1 LVEAALAVLRNRDPG
16 EVRVEDVTRAAGAAK
31 GTFYLYFSSWN
42 ELLAAVRDHVLAS
55 YTSELLDR
63 FASVQTASE
72 WWTALEEECVRFVDF
87 HVELGTLHQAIL
99 HGTKSEYPLGPDHSD
114 ERIIS
119 GLLRQGVTLGACR
132 PLDTK
137 LAAPLV
143 FSLLHTTADEV
154 SRSGNREACLETLL
168 ALLRAWLLVP
178 IATPEGGI
186 SDA

>member
-16 EVRVEDVTRAAGAAK
+16 EVRVVDVTRAAGAAK

-42 ELLAAVRDHVLAS
+42 ELLAAVRDHVLAL
-55 YTSELLDR
+55 YTSALLDR
-63 FASVQTASE
+63 FASVKTASE

-87 HVELGTLHQAIL
+87 HVELGTLHQAIF
-99 HGTKSEYPLGPDHSD
+99 HGTKSEYPLDSDHSD

-119 GLLRQGVTLGACR
+119 GLLRQGVALEACR
-132 PLDTK
+132 PLDTE
-137 LAAPLV
+137 LAAPLI

-154 SRSGNREACLETLL
+154 SRSGNREARLEALL
-168 ALLRAWLLVP
+168 TLLRAWLPAPLP
-178 IATPEGGI
+178 TPQGDI